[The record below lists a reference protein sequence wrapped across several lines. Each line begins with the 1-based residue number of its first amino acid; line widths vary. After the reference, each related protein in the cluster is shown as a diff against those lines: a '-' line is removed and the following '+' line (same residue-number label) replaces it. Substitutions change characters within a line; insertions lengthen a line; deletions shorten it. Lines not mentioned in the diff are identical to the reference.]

1 VFEFL
6 KKNKRERFS
15 IFFFVGIVFFF
26 SCENRFLPKPKG
38 YNKIKLPKHEYYKLN
53 NDFPFSFDVSTKAE
67 VKNNTSYK
75 NEPYWIDLF
84 YPDFNAEINI
94 TYKKIQR
101 GSNDLMEFVN
111 DTYKLINKHQIKA
124 SSIKETIIQTP
135 SDKKATIIE
144 LFGEVPTQ
152 FQFHITDSSSHFLRG
167 ALYFNIA
174 TKNDSL
180 APIINFVKIDMIH
193 LINTLEWNE

>member
-1 VFEFL
+1 M
-6 KKNKRERFS
+6 
-15 IFFFVGIVFFF
+15 
-26 SCENRFLPKPKG
+26 
-38 YNKIKLPKHEYYKLN
+38 
-53 NDFPFSFDVSTKAE
+53 
-67 VKNNTSYK
+67 
-75 NEPYWIDLF
+75 F

-144 LFGEVPTQ
+144 LFCEVPTQ
-152 FQFHITDSSSHFLRG
+152 FHFHITDSSSHFLRG